1 VLEST
6 AILHHRICSHRR
18 SYHHHRP
25 SMSAAKEGRV
35 DAEPRRRGVAHL
47 IFLHYTSFAELSVHR
62 ASAERAADRFA
73 SSGLEAA
80 FRSVINATSRKRST
94 HEIEYS
100 RLRGAALR
108 RQQKERRRAQQVA
121 DPIPSIEEKPHS
133 EVCIQP
139 HCA

>member
-1 VLEST
+1 
-6 AILHHRICSHRR
+6 
-18 SYHHHRP
+18 
-25 SMSAAKEGRV
+25 MSGAKEGRV
-35 DAEPRRRGVAHL
+35 DDGPRRRGLAHL

-62 ASAERAADRFA
+62 ASAEPATDRF
-73 SSGLEAA
+73 SSSVLEAA

-100 RLRGAALR
+100 RLRGTALR
-108 RQQKERRRAQQVA
+108 RQQKERRRAKQVA